1 MQSHSW
7 ANTTKYNFYKGQTQN
22 PHFILRRQYQLFEV
36 KVSFAF
42 GYRIGLAGKYL
53 VPKMQPQL
61 KIINSI
67 MILE

>member
-1 MQSHSW
+1 MQSHHE
-7 ANTTKYNFYKGQTQN
+7 QIQQN
-22 PHFILRRQYQLFEV
+22 MKAKPKIPNQLIEV

-53 VPKMQPQL
+53 VPRMHLAQL

-67 MILE
+67 MILIS